1 MRRFLNAKIH
11 RATITDADI
20 DYEGS
25 IALPPSLL
33 TASGIC
39 PHEAVWV
46 WDITNG
52 ARFETYVIAGVD
64 APALGSVASICVNGA
79 AANLVNKGDLIII
92 AAFCFI
98 AANEIAG
105 HQPRVV
111 FVDHMNHL
119 KHIGQEQAFKSAR
132 YKSAR

>member
-1 MRRFLNAKIH
+1 MRRFLHAKIH
-11 RATITDADI
+11 RATITEADI

-33 TASGIC
+33 SASGIC
-39 PHEAVWV
+39 AHEAVWV

-52 ARFETYVIAGVD
+52 ARFETYVISGVD
-64 APALGSVASICVNGA
+64 APALDSTASICINGA
-79 AANLVNKGDLIII
+79 AARLVNKGDLIII
-92 AAFCFI
+92 AAFCFLDPSAI
-98 AANEIAG
+98 AD

-119 KHIGQEQAFKSAR
+119 KYIGQEQAFKS
-132 YKSAR
+132 